1 MNTHLGHQTLLEL
14 YACKHELLNDQ
25 EYIQKTLIQS
35 AQVAN
40 ATIVKEYFH
49 QFSPYGISGTL
60 VITES
65 HINIHTWPEHNFVA
79 IDFFT
84 CDLEMKVQDACR
96 FLTEKF
102 EAKEHKVHDHPR
114 GSREIIQKL
123 RE

>member
-14 YACKHELLNDQ
+14 YACNHKLLNDQ
-25 EYIQKTLIQS
+25 DYIQKTLIE
-35 AQVAN
+35 AAEVAN

-84 CDLEMKVQDACR
+84 CDLDMKIQDACQ
-96 FLTEKF
+96 FLIEKF
-102 EAKEHKVHDHPR
+102 EAKEHKIHDHQR

-123 RE
+123 RG

>member
-14 YACKHELLNDQ
+14 YACNHDLLNDQ
-25 EYIQKTLIQS
+25 DYIQKTLIE
-35 AQVAN
+35 AADVAN

-84 CDLEMKVQDACR
+84 CDLDMKIQDACH
-96 FLTEKF
+96 FLIEKF
-102 EAKEHKVHDHPR
+102 EAKEHKVYDHQR
-114 GSREIIQKL
+114 GSLEIIQKL
-123 RE
+123 NG